1 MAVNIAAQKAFQ
13 GAKDL
18 GFSRHSLF
26 LLKALGGAAQK
37 QQCPLRVLERLRRKP
52 VFGFER
58 IQKESKKRPK
68 F

>member
-1 MAVNIAAQKAFQ
+1 VAVNIAAQKAFQ

-37 QQCPLRVLERLRRKP
+37 VASRA
-52 VFGFER
+52 GW
-58 IQKESKKRPK
+58 
-68 F
+68 